1 MRWNQEA
8 RTFKAY
14 LSVVYSLSLP
24 AVVYCLTQPGQFSS
38 EWIVL
43 TFVSAFVATI
53 NVRLPK
59 ISSVISMGDVFVILS
74 LLNFGPGPTLVMYW
88 IDICG
93 CALAIRFA
101 NTALIFEGRFIFHRF
116 FFNVSCCAL
125 SVYAMQVSREPVSY
139 FFQQNESLASSA
151 VPRGDSSE
159 FVRRKHNHSFPCDF
173 VLDAKEFWSVWRE
186 GQSLYVMNLLG
197 SAAAAGLIKLFY
209 DAGFFGCGPQSSS
222 YRCL

>member
-14 LSVVYSLSLP
+14 LSVVYILSLP
-24 AVVYCLTQPGQFSS
+24 AVVYCLIQPGQFNS
-38 EWIVL
+38 EWVAL

-88 IDICG
+88 IHISVAHIADTIRKHGIDIRG
-93 CALAIRFA
+93 K
-101 NTALIFEGRFIFHRF
+101 FIFHRF

-125 SVYAMQVSREPVSY
+125 SVYAMQVSREPCNFLLSAKRV
-139 FFQQNESLASSA
+139 LASSV
-151 VPRGDSSE
+151 VPCGDSFE
-159 FVRRKHNHSFPCDF
+159 LLHHQHSHPFACDF
-173 VLDAKEFWSVWRE
+173 VLDEQDVLVRLEGRAEFVCHEFCWVRPHRQ
-186 GQSLYVMNLLG
+186 G
-197 SAAAAGLIKLFY
+197 
-209 DAGFFGCGPQSSS
+209 
-222 YRCL
+222 